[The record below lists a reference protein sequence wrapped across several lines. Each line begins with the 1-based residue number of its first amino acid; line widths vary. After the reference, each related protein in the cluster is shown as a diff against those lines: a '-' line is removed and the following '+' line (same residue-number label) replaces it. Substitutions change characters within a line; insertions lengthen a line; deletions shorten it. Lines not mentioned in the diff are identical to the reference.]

1 MNTVDSMNM
10 KKMWVDRLT
19 CVVQITV
26 SSIVPLLVVG
36 CEKLDTGAFAEPTVR
51 IKLAE
56 SSPAAETGS
65 GNSGTG
71 ATATAGGVGN
81 LIGRVTFEGTRPVR
95 PPLYKMG
102 TADKDP
108 SVCSAT
114 GDIPNEDLVVS
125 ESNGVA
131 NVFVFLDKAP
141 AGYSGSPPTEA
152 IPFDQKNCTFLTH
165 ALFCQV
171 GQPVMILNSDG
182 VLHNTRLNAPRN
194 GQKNNSVGA
203 NDKVGIKLVY
213 TKPERAPV
221 SVKCDLHSWMSAY
234 HLVLDHPFAAVTD
247 KEGNFQI
254 ENLPAGTHQFKVWHE
269 RGEGGKPG
277 FLETKWKVTIKASE
291 DNRAPDI
298 VTNAAKF
305 GL

>member
-1 MNTVDSMNM
+1 MGSAALIAATS
-10 KKMWVDRLT
+10 L
-19 CVVQITV
+19 
-26 SSIVPLLVVG
+26 VG
-36 CEKLDTGAFAEPTVR
+36 CEKLDSGAFAEPTVR

-56 SSPAAETGS
+56 SSKPGVIKNDEAG
-65 GNSGTG
+65 
-71 ATATAGGVGN
+71 TATNAASGGFGT
-81 LIGRVTFEGTRPVR
+81 LIGRVVFEGTRPVR

-114 GDIPNEDLVVS
+114 GDIPNEDIVVS

-141 AGYSGSPPTEA
+141 AGHTPSPPTEA
-152 IPFDQKNCTFLTH
+152 LQFDQKNCTFLTH

-171 GQPVMILNSDG
+171 GQPVIILNSDG

-221 SVKCDLHSWMSAY
+221 AVKCDLHSWMSAY
-234 HLVLDHPFAAVTD
+234 HLVLDHPFAAVSD
-247 KEGNFQI
+247 KDGNFKI
-254 ENLPAGTHQFKVWHE
+254 ENLPVGTHQFKVWHE

-277 FLETKWKVTIKASE
+277 FLESKWKVTIKTSE
-291 DNRAPDI
+291 ENRAPDI